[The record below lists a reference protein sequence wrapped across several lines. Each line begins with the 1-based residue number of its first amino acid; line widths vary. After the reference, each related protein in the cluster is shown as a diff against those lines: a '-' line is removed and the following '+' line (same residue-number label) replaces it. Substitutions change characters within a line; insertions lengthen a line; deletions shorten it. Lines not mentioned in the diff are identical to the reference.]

1 MLLQHT
7 DAPISCYSKDKQG
20 AYLFVN
26 PVFVAE
32 AQLESVSDLLGR
44 NDHDLPWSCHASLMM
59 ENDRRVAKTQI
70 MQTFLE
76 QSMSHGQPKWFRSFK
91 SPLLGNN
98 GNVMG
103 IFGVSIPIQAKTLIP
118 LTKQQ
123 TACLKQL
130 AIGLTFKQIAQTLG
144 LSPKTVEHYLDT
156 VKVKLN
162 CQSRPELIL
171 QAIERGL
178 VNFL

>member
-7 DAPISCYSKDKQG
+7 DTPISCYSKDKQG

-26 PVFVAE
+26 PAFVVE
-32 AQLESVSDLLGR
+32 AQLESVNDLLGR
-44 NDHDLPWSCHASLMM
+44 NDHDLPWSCHAAHMM
-59 ENDRRVAKTQI
+59 GNDKRVAKTQI

-76 QSMSHGQPKWFRSFK
+76 QSMSHGQPRWFRSFK

-103 IFGVSIPIQAKTLIP
+103 IFGVSIPIQTTSLIP

-123 TACLKQL
+123 NTCLKYL
-130 AIGLTFKQIAQTLG
+130 ALGLTHKQIAQTLG
-144 LSPKTVEHYLDT
+144 LSHKTVEHYLDT
-156 VKVKLN
+156 VKIKLN
-162 CQSRPELIL
+162 CETRQELIL
-171 QAIERGL
+171 QAVERGL
-178 VNFL
+178 VGYF